1 MKYYLKRFLKIIS
14 KYFIG
19 DIINLFS
26 FIALIIGSFIIASNI
41 DDAGTVM
48 KSIGILFLVILVV
61 SGYISY
67 LYHKKKDELC
77 LYQLTYGFMMKADR
91 RLQVNASCQL
101 D

>member
-1 MKYYLKRFLKIIS
+1 MKLYLGHFLNVII

-26 FIALIIGSFIIASNI
+26 FLALIIGAFTIASNI

-48 KSIGILFLVILVV
+48 KLIAILFLVILVV

-67 LYHKKKDELC
+67 LCHKKK
-77 LYQLTYGFMMKADR
+77 G
-91 RLQVNASCQL
+91 
-101 D
+101 

>member
-67 LYHKKKDELC
+67 LYHKKK
-77 LYQLTYGFMMKADR
+77 G
-91 RLQVNASCQL
+91 
-101 D
+101 